1 MAIDLSGFST
11 EARNPAT
18 MDLDVMSSLEI
29 AKVMNRENAIA
40 VESLEPELEKVAQVI
55 DWVADAFGN
64 GGRLI
69 YMGAGTSGR
78 LGVLDAAECPPTFG
92 VSPDLVVGLIA
103 GGERAFLRALE
114 GGEDC
119 FELGEKDLV
128 AAGVTAADVVIGL
141 SASGRTPYVLG
152 GLAYAKGLGCKTV
165 AVACNHGSAIGAE
178 ADIAIEAVPGPEV
191 LTGSTRLKAGS
202 VQKMVLN
209 MISTG
214 AMVRVG
220 KVYQNLMVDVR
231 LSNAKLQVRGQN
243 IVMEATG
250 CNRDEAISALAE
262 ADGHAKVA
270 IVSILFGIDAA
281 AAENRLEQARGR
293 VRAAVD
299 NEGQVG
305 NRD

>member
-18 MDLDVMSSLEI
+18 MDLDLMSSLEI
-29 AKVMNRENAIA
+29 AKVMNRENAVA

-103 GGERAFLRALE
+103 GGEGAFLRAIE
-114 GGEDC
+114 GSEDSS
-119 FELGEKDLV
+119 ELGEKDLV
-128 AAGVTAADVVIGL
+128 AAGLTASDVVVGL

-152 GLAYAKGLGCKTV
+152 GLAYAKGLRCKTV
-165 AVACNHGSAIGAE
+165 AVACNHGSAVDAV

-250 CNRDEAISALAE
+250 CDRDEAIAALAE
-262 ADGHAKVA
+262 ADGRAKVA

-281 AAENRLEQARGR
+281 TAENRLEQARGR

-299 NEGQVG
+299 NEGQAG
-305 NRD
+305 NHD